1 MKHAETYEEINPLI
15 DLCKEGRVFDAQAW
29 IAACKPLDLPSR
41 PEKGPYKHSPLDWAI
56 ESGCHSMVQVLLE
69 AGVEVEQS
77 DHYCALLHAVTK
89 KRLDL
94 IELLVRHGADVR
106 LVDMRDVFNTWNF
119 KIIDY
124 FVDHGVDLIKDDS
137 LAEALCDRNRK
148 ALGVCK
154 GYQVRSPEFQ
164 RQLDLALDYHC
175 EKGNKKWVSL
185 LLWAGADP
193 YGNVASD
200 SELADWP
207 DSYSCPIMSAIINGH
222 LDILRIK
229 KMLRN
234 PLHPHS
240 INILRY
246 ACFFH
251 DPRFV
256 ELLVKSGYQVNDLP
270 DGTSSLISDIYGSL
284 PTKLYPDQL
293 KGPVCGMDGQLYI
306 DHYAI
311 DQKAKILVLLLEHGA
326 KWRLTDKIDVRY
338 MRRKMKKMNPTTTL
352 EFVQLMVK
360 YKACER
366 ASMEELFRTPVLRL
380 HVTKVYGQILDL
392 IEQLPDKIS
401 TQSVLSNSKTEDKQ
415 QAGN

>member
-1 MKHAETYEEINPLI
+1 MKQAETYDEIRPLI
-15 DLCKEGRVFDAQAW
+15 AMCKDGRVIDAQAW
-29 IAACKPLDLPSR
+29 VAAGKPLDPPHWLPKCAR
-41 PEKGPYKHSPLDWAI
+41 KHSPLQYAI
-56 ESGCHSMVQVLLE
+56 DSGCHSMVQVLLE
-69 AGVEVEQS
+69 AGAEVEQS

-106 LVDMRDVFNTWNF
+106 LVDMWDVFNTWNF

-137 LAEALCDRNRK
+137 LAEALRDRNRK

-234 PLHPHS
+234 PLHPHA
-240 INILRY
+240 IDLLRY
-246 ACFFH
+246 ACH
-251 DPRFV
+251 KPDPGFV
-256 ELLVKSGYQVNDLP
+256 ELLVESGCRVNDLP
-270 DGTSSLISDIYGSL
+270 DGTSSLISGIYSSL
-284 PTKLYPDQL
+284 PTKISPDQL
-293 KGPVCGMDGQLYI
+293 KWPVCGMNCQMYI

-311 DQKAKILVLLLEHGA
+311 AQKAKILTVLLENGA
-326 KWRLTDKIDVRY
+326 KWRLTKEGNACY
-338 MRRKMKKMNPTTTL
+338 MRRKMKKMNDAATL

-366 ASMEELFRTPVLRL
+366 SSMEELFRTPVLRL
-380 HVTKVYGQILDL
+380 HVTKVYGQILKL
-392 IEQLPDKIS
+392 VAHLP
-401 TQSVLSNSKTEDKQ
+401 VKTARQ
-415 QAGN
+415 